1 MNQST
6 QYNHASAHSAVSH
19 HLSDE
24 TLLDY
29 ANGTLSAA
37 METLLA
43 CHLTVCP
50 HCRARSAIADD
61 VGGQL
66 LASQS
71 PSVPKM
77 SAVELLEQAKSKPS
91 ISVTKPPKT
100 VGDTTVPRALGRLL
114 PGPIESLEWRTI
126 APGIKQYSLS
136 EQPRRD
142 GAFKLL
148 RLEPGV
154 TLSQHTHNERELT
167 YVVRGSY
174 HDELGHFRAGDI
186 ADLDNYDEHCPV
198 VDEGE
203 VCIALI
209 ATDAPVKYTTVL
221 GKIMQPFVGI

>member
-1 MNQST
+1 MNT
-6 QYNHASAHSAVSH
+6 DNYAFAATPHSVSH

-29 ANGTLSAA
+29 ANGALSAS
-37 METLLA
+37 METLVA

-50 HCRARSAIADD
+50 FCREHSLTIDAINGELLFDQEPARTGLSA
-61 VGGQL
+61 QEL
-66 LASQS
+66 LNRAQTTPEKAVTKTTS
-71 PSVPKM
+71 PIGDSSVPR
-77 SAVELLEQAKSKPS
+77 P
-91 ISVTKPPKT
+91 
-100 VGDTTVPRALGRLL
+100 LGRLL
-114 PGPIESLEWRTI
+114 PGPIESLNWRSV
-126 APGIKQYSLS
+126 APGIKQFSLS
-136 EQPRRD
+136 EKHRKD

-174 HDELGHFRAGDI
+174 HDELGRFRAGDI
-186 ADLDNYDEHCPV
+186 ADLDNDVEHRPV
-198 VDEGE
+198 VDSDE

-209 ATDAPVKYTTVL
+209 ATDAPVKYSTVL